1 MDFLCIPPSRSLW
14 PPPSP
19 HSIFSPTTL
28 FSSGFLS
35 APPSPSLYH
44 GLSSK
49 SASGYYT
56 GHEILSCIL
65 LGVKGGMGRNRQD
78 ASQDEELHIQFND
91 CLHLV
96 LKSFVP
102 AGQIVDMGPHSLHFQ
117 ASHSL
122 LKSTCRTGVAWEG
135 HRELSRMT
143 VMLRSFDKG
152 LGYTGVC
159 T

>member
-14 PPPSP
+14 PPLSP

-78 ASQDEELHIQFND
+78 ASQDENFTFSLMIVFTLSLSLLSQPVRLWTWAHTAFISKHHIHF
-91 CLHLV
+91 
-96 LKSFVP
+96 LKAH
-102 AGQIVDMGPHSLHFQ
+102 AGQ
-117 ASHSL
+117 
-122 LKSTCRTGVAWEG
+122 
-135 HRELSRMT
+135 ELPG
-143 VMLRSFDKG
+143 KG
-152 LGYTGVC
+152 IGNFLE
-159 T
+159 